1 MFPIIIAMSKA
12 LKKPFRIQTYHFLV
26 VYCKKKKKKKKIN
39 NKDDIDDIAIIDSQ
53 RIP

>member
-1 MFPIIIAMSKA
+1 MFPIIIPMSKA

-26 VYCKKKKKKKKIN
+26 VYCKKKKKIN